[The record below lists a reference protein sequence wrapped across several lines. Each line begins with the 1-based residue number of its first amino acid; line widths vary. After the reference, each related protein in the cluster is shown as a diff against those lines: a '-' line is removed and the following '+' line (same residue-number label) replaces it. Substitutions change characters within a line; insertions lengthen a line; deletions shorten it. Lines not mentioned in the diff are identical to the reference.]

1 MVVRP
6 AEAEDRPQLLELIRG
21 YFAFY
26 RVPFP
31 DGSKVEAMVDLLQRD
46 PTLGVQLVAA
56 EGGRLHGFAS
66 LYACLDT
73 LIADRILVMND
84 LFVDPSSRNR
94 GTGAALFDASLAYV
108 SAHGYARLDWATA
121 VRGSPTAR
129 PSAIAPG
136 TERRLRASGALSLA
150 LGCRL
155 GAALRRQSGLLDA
168 GPQRRHEILHP
179 GSRRHLDPR
188 RPG

>member
-6 AEAEDRPQLLELIRG
+6 AEPEDRRQLLELVRG

-31 DGSKVEAMVDLLQRD
+31 SGAKVETLVDRIQQD
-46 PTLGVQLVAA
+46 PTLGVQLVAE

-94 GTGAALFDASLAYV
+94 GTGAALFDASLAYA
-108 SAHGYARLDWATA
+108 SARGYARLDWVTA
-121 VRGSPTAR
+121 ADNHDAQRFYDRHGGRRGPWISYSAAVGAR
-129 PSAIAPG
+129 PG
-136 TERRLRASGALSLA
+136 
-150 LGCRL
+150 
-155 GAALRRQSGLLDA
+155 
-168 GPQRRHEILHP
+168 H
-179 GSRRHLDPR
+179 
-188 RPG
+188 

>member
-31 DGSKVEAMVDLLQRD
+31 AGYKVARLLDLRERD
-46 PTLGVQLVAA
+46 SRLGVQLVAA

-73 LIADRILVMND
+73 LIADRILVTND

-94 GTGAALFDASLAYV
+94 GTGVALFDASLAYV
-108 SAHGYARLDWATA
+108 SAHGYARLDWVTASDNNDAQRFYDRHGGRRGPWISYSAT
-121 VRGSPTAR
+121 VGNR
-129 PSAIAPG
+129 
-136 TERRLRASGALSLA
+136 SG
-150 LGCRL
+150 
-155 GAALRRQSGLLDA
+155 
-168 GPQRRHEILHP
+168 H
-179 GSRRHLDPR
+179 
-188 RPG
+188 

>member
-31 DGSKVEAMVDLLQRD
+31 AGSKVERLLDLLERD
-46 PTLGVQLVAA
+46 STLGVQLVAA

-108 SAHGYARLDWATA
+108 SAHGYARLDWVTAADNYDAQRFYDRHGGRRGPWISYSAT
-121 VRGSPTAR
+121 VGDR
-129 PSAIAPG
+129 
-136 TERRLRASGALSLA
+136 SG
-150 LGCRL
+150 
-155 GAALRRQSGLLDA
+155 
-168 GPQRRHEILHP
+168 H
-179 GSRRHLDPR
+179 
-188 RPG
+188 

>member
-31 DGSKVEAMVDLLQRD
+31 AGSKVDRLLDLLERD
-46 PTLGVQLVAA
+46 STLGVQLVAT

-108 SAHGYARLDWATA
+108 SAHGYARLDWVTA
-121 VRGSPTAR
+121 ADNHDAQRFYDRHGGRRGPWISY
-129 PSAIAPG
+129 SAAIG
-136 TERRLRASGALSLA
+136 DRTG
-150 LGCRL
+150 
-155 GAALRRQSGLLDA
+155 
-168 GPQRRHEILHP
+168 H
-179 GSRRHLDPR
+179 
-188 RPG
+188 

>member
-6 AEAEDRPQLLELIRG
+6 AEAEDRPQLLDLIKG

-31 DGSKVEAMVDLLQRD
+31 SGSKVEAMVDLLQRD
-46 PTLGVQLVAA
+46 PTLGVQLVAE

-94 GTGAALFDASLAYV
+94 GTGAALFDASLAYA
-108 SAHGYARLDWATA
+108 SAHGYARLDWVTAADNNDAQRFYDRHGGRRGPWVSYSAAVGDPAT
-121 VRGSPTAR
+121 R
-129 PSAIAPG
+129 
-136 TERRLRASGALSLA
+136 
-150 LGCRL
+150 
-155 GAALRRQSGLLDA
+155 
-168 GPQRRHEILHP
+168 
-179 GSRRHLDPR
+179 
-188 RPG
+188 

>member
-31 DGSKVEAMVDLLQRD
+31 AGSKVERLLDLLERD
-46 PTLGVQLVAA
+46 SRLGVQLVAA

-108 SAHGYARLDWATA
+108 SAHGYARLDWVTAADNHDAQRFYDRHGGHRGPWISYSAT
-121 VRGSPTAR
+121 VGNR
-129 PSAIAPG
+129 
-136 TERRLRASGALSLA
+136 SG
-150 LGCRL
+150 
-155 GAALRRQSGLLDA
+155 
-168 GPQRRHEILHP
+168 H
-179 GSRRHLDPR
+179 
-188 RPG
+188 

>member
-6 AEAEDRPQLLELIRG
+6 AEPEDRRQLLELVRG

-31 DGSKVEAMVDLLQRD
+31 SGAKVETLVDRIQQD
-46 PTLGVQLVAA
+46 PTLGVQLVAE

-94 GTGAALFDASLAYV
+94 GTGAALFDASLAYA
-108 SAHGYARLDWATA
+108 SAHGYARLDWGTA
-121 VRGSPTAR
+121 GDNRYCPALYYPRG
-129 PSAIAPG
+129 G
-136 TERRLRASGALSLA
+136 RRV
-150 LGCRL
+150 
-155 GAALRRQSGLLDA
+155 
-168 GPQRRHEILHP
+168 
-179 GSRRHLDPR
+179 
-188 RPG
+188 